1 MQQSQHA
8 TRLAPRPVP
17 RLDSLRATV
26 ARIERHAHKAD
37 LATPPLPFGLGAL
50 DGALPGGGLPLGALH
65 EIMGAGPDL
74 THAAGAA
81 RFAAGILARLPGPV
95 LWVMERVDLF
105 APGLASAGLHPNRVI
120 LARAG
125 RDTLLVA
132 EEGLRHRGLA
142 GVVTELSGPLSL
154 TASRRLHLAAQAS
167 GVTALVLRR
176 PWRADGMTQGATAA
190 ATRWQVAALPSDPGL
205 PHAAGMPGLR
215 PVRWRLD
222 LLRCRGGRTG
232 SWIVEACGATG
243 HLGMVPPL
251 ADRPAALART
261 G

>member
-1 MQQSQHA
+1 MQQTQHA

-50 DGALPGGGLPLGALH
+50 DGALPGGGLPLSALH
-65 EIMGAGPDL
+65 EVVGAGPDL
-74 THAAGAA
+74 THAAGTA

-105 APGLASAGLHPNRVI
+105 APGLASAGLHPDRVI

-176 PWRADGMTQGATAA
+176 PWHAGEAPDGTTAA
-190 ATRWQVAALPSDPGL
+190 ATRWQVSALPSGPLL
-205 PHAAGMPGLR
+205 PHAPGVSGLGR
-215 PVRWRLD
+215 VRWRLD
-222 LLRCRGGRTG
+222 LLRCRGGRPG
-232 SWIVEACGATG
+232 RWDVEGCDAQG
-243 HLGMVPPL
+243 HLGLVPAL
-251 ADRPAALART
+251 ANGPAAAAA
-261 G
+261 